1 MNKPS
6 VGVLN
11 LVNSNATAV
20 HSVIQNLG
28 YSVTLT
34 TNTEEIESK
43 THLIIPGVGSFAAVV
58 DEVRSIPNLGESLV
72 AFSRSKKP
80 ILGICLG
87 MHLLGRSS
95 EESLG
100 AEGLGILDYQV
111 QSLETLKSGLPIPH
125 VGWNQVKL
133 TQNNS
138 LFEDIPSETDFYFSH
153 SYAVFQ
159 SSSETGVSEYGGA
172 FVSSVAKENV
182 YGVQFHPERSQHYGK
197 QIIKNFLSR

>member
-11 LVNSNATAV
+11 LINSNAAAV

-34 TNTEEIESK
+34 TNLEEIESK
-43 THLIIPGVGSFAAVV
+43 THLVIPGVGSFAAVV
-58 DEVRSIPNLGESLV
+58 DEVRSIPNLRKSLI
-72 AFSRSKKP
+72 AFSGSKKP

-100 AEGLGILDYQV
+100 AEGLGILDYRV

-133 TQNNS
+133 TQHNP

-153 SYAVFQ
+153 SYAVMQ
-159 SSSETGVSEYGGA
+159 SSSEIGVSEYGGV
-172 FVSSVAKENV
+172 FFSSVATENV

>member
-1 MNKPS
+1 
-6 VGVLN
+6 
-11 LVNSNATAV
+11 
-20 HSVIQNLG
+20 
-28 YSVTLT
+28 
-34 TNTEEIESK
+34 
-43 THLIIPGVGSFAAVV
+43 LI
-58 DEVRSIPNLGESLV
+58 

-100 AEGLGILDYQV
+100 ADGLGILDYQV
-111 QSLETLKSGLPIPH
+111 QSLESLKSGLPIPH

-133 TQNNS
+133 TRDNP
-138 LFEDIPSETDFYFSH
+138 LFEDIPPETDFYFSH
-153 SYAVFQ
+153 SYAVIK
-159 SSSETGVSEYGGA
+159 SINEIGVSEYGGV
-172 FVSSVAKENV
+172 FVSSVATENI